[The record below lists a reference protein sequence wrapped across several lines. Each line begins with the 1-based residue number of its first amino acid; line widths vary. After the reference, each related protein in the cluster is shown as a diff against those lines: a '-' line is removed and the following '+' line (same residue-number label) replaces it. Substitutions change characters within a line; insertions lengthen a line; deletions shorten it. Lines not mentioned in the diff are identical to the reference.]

1 VADIQVRVSDL
12 TGKQDDREVF
22 GRLVVRKYPGLDA
35 PVQLDVLPDEVAGLQ
50 TMDDLVQ
57 LEYTAPGAQEATVLV
72 VARSDFD
79 GLSADMAEVLSKARG
94 LRGRR
99 ATT

>member
-57 LEYTAPGAQEATVLV
+57 LEYTAPGSETPKVLLV
-72 VARSDFD
+72 SREDFD
-79 GLSADMAEVLSKARG
+79 GLSDTMAEVLSKARG

-99 ATT
+99 ATA

>member
-1 VADIQVRVSDL
+1 MM
-12 TGKQDDREVF
+12 
-22 GRLVVRKYPGLDA
+22 DA

-79 GLSADMAEVLSKARG
+79 GLSDNMAEVLSKARG